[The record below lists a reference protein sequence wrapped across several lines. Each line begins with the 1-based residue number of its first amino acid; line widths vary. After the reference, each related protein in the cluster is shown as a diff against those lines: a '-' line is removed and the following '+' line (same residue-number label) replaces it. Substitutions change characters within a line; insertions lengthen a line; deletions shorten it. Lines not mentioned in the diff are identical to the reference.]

1 MVVTIR
7 YQYGLFEQKIINN
20 QQVEIPDNWL
30 KNGFAWE
37 YRKADKE
44 VRVHFGGNA
53 YMAQQEDGSL
63 KLVHEGYDTYRPCRT
78 MCRLSAIT
86 IM

>member
-1 MVVTIR
+1 GCTIR

-44 VRVHFGGNA
+44 VRVNFGGNA
-53 YMAQQEDGSL
+53 YMAEQEDGSL
-63 KLVHEGYDTYRPCRT
+63 KLVHEGYDTV
-78 MCRLSAIT
+78 SAVPY
-86 IM
+86 